1 MNGYEKRTQQKKD
14 LILDTAT
21 EMFLGNGIANTSVAD
36 IAHKARV
43 SKVTIFNYFESKENL
58 VRAAMNRYFNN
69 YLDGALKTL
78 CSEEPFTKKIEI
90 LFSMGTDNYS
100 LFRTDVFSSEIWKDP
115 LMQQIYVELTAKA
128 MPYIINFF
136 EQGKSEGVID
146 PTIPIEALLA
156 FLSASAS
163 LTNPGNREMSK
174 EYIIGI
180 NKLFYFGLF
189 GHNTSFSK
197 TIKLPE

>member
-1 MNGYEKRTQQKKD
+1 M
-14 LILDTAT
+14 ILDTAT
-21 EMFLGNGIANTSVAD
+21 EMFLNSGIGNTSILD
-36 IAHKARV
+36 IAQKAKV

-69 YLDGALKTL
+69 YLDRALKL
-78 CSEEPFTKKIEI
+78 LNSDEPFAKKIEMM
-90 LFSMGTDNYS
+90 FSMGTDNYS
-100 LFRTDVFSSEIWKDP
+100 LFRTDVYSSKIWQDP

-128 MPYIINFF
+128 MPYIRKFF
-136 EQGKSEGVID
+136 EQGKAEGVID
-146 PTIPIEALLA
+146 PSIPIEALLA

-163 LTNPGNREMSK
+163 LTNPGNHELSK

-189 GHNTSFSK
+189 GHNSDFSK
-197 TIKLPE
+197 TVKLPE